1 MKNMYMF
8 LLLIICSI
16 GFTGRPIQSQVA
28 PEQHRY
34 AVAVTTTC
42 DNESTKN
49 LIESYIKRELR
60 NLGDVRLTNIE
71 DALYVIQIV
80 ALPLKSELT
89 GHETGYISLAYTFL
103 IEERSFITIKDIL
116 RTMVREEELTK
127 FDAIVKIPGKCYS
140 PPYLAAAY
148 WKKDD
153 IDKLCRDIVATF
165 DIKTL
170 EPVRQVLSEVF
181 R

>member
-8 LLLIICSI
+8 LLLITCSM
-16 GFTGRPIQSQVA
+16 GFTGKPIQSQIA
-28 PEQHRY
+28 LEQHRY
-34 AVAVTTTC
+34 AVAITAIC
-42 DNESTKN
+42 ESESTKN
-49 LIESYIKRELR
+49 LIESHIKRELR

-89 GHETGYISLAYTFL
+89 GHETGDISLAYTFL
-103 IEERSFITIKDIL
+103 IEERGFIAIKDTL
-116 RTMVREEELTK
+116 RTMVREEELTQ
-127 FDAIVKIPGKCYS
+127 FDAMVGIHGKCYS
-140 PPYLAAAY
+140 YPYLAAAY

-170 EPVRQVLSEVF
+170 EPIRQVLPKIF